1 MKVVLFCGGLGTRLR
16 DHSDTVPKPLA
27 NVGSRPIIWHLMR
40 WYAHYG
46 HNEFIL
52 CLGYRGDLIREYFL
66 HYNEAMSNDF
76 TLSEGGRR
84 IQLHGSDIDDWRITF
99 ADTGL
104 NTNVGQRLVRA
115 RRYLE
120 GDEMFL
126 ANYTDGLSDV
136 PLDLQIDDFQKRRNA
151 LASLVS
157 VRSTQTFHTV
167 RTGSDGVVTQIAPI
181 RDGALINGGF
191 FAFRSGIFDYI
202 EHGSDDL
209 VEHLFPRLISARR
222 LATFP
227 WTGFWQCMD
236 TLKDKMSFDML
247 EASGDC
253 PWKVWR
259 KPDGAEPAESELA
272 RAARA
277 LPKSRW
283 TGGDDSDV
291 TEAGFGAAATLSL
304 SRAG

>member
-16 DHSDTVPKPLA
+16 EHSDTVPKPLA
-27 NVGSRPIIWHLMR
+27 HVGSRPIIWHLMR
-40 WYAHYG
+40 YYAHYG
-46 HNEFIL
+46 HKDFIL

-66 HYNEAMSNDF
+66 RYNEAMSNDF

-99 ADTGL
+99 VETGL
-104 NTNVGQRLVRA
+104 NTNVGQRMVRA

-120 GDEMFL
+120 GDDMFL

-136 PLDLQIDDFQKRRNA
+136 PLDLQIEDFQRRRGA

-157 VRSTQTFHTV
+157 VHSTQTFHTV
-167 RTGSDGVVTQIAPI
+167 RTGPDGIVTHIAPI

-191 FAFRSGIFDYI
+191 FAFRGGVFDYL
-202 EHGSDDL
+202 EEGGDDL

-236 TLKDKMSFDML
+236 TLKDKASFDAM
-247 EASGDC
+247 EASGVC
-253 PWKVWR
+253 PWMIWR
-259 KPDGAEPAESELA
+259 KQAGAEAEAA

-277 LPKSRW
+277 LAKPRW
-283 TGGDDSDV
+283 TDGEDTDV
-291 TEAGFGAAATLSL
+291 RDAGFGVAANLSL
-304 SRAG
+304 SQAS